1 LICRTTEVI
10 DALERILLDAKL
22 DTITME
28 EFEHKHSLLVTY
40 NILSDCGFDFV
51 SITDA
56 HVSHDTN

>member
-1 LICRTTEVI
+1 MICRTTEVI

-22 DTITME
+22 DTMSME

-40 NILSDCGFDFV
+40 HILFDCGFESV

-56 HVSHDTN
+56 HVKHNTN

>member
-22 DTITME
+22 GTMSME

-40 NILSDCGFDFV
+40 HILSDCGFESV

-56 HVSHDTN
+56 HVKHNTN